1 MYIYIYIHTLCVCV
15 TLCVLRFAKLP
26 LAKNANHL
34 GLCSPVGNKRNLS
47 PLSRTRV
54 SKVPGHFPEQGQETT
69 PPVIGVHSH
78 NKFSGCE
85 DISLDPSLDPSKIL
99 GSSC

>member
-1 MYIYIYIHTLCVCV
+1 MCVCV